1 MLVSKDKSCLL
12 IVDMQEK
19 LFPKMLNQT
28 KILKNISILIESAS
42 ILKIPV
48 LFSEQYPKG
57 LGKTIAE
64 LKVLKDSLVVEKT
77 TFSCGGSKSLLKF

>member
-48 LFSEQYPKG
+48 LFSEQY
-57 LGKTIAE
+57 L
-64 LKVLKDSLVVEKT
+64 
-77 TFSCGGSKSLLKF
+77 